1 MADGRPRWADA
12 QVSVAD
18 PDPRWPE
25 LAVDLAAS
33 LGAAL
38 GPHRRSDVV
47 HVGSTAVPGLRAKP
61 VIDLMVVVDD
71 LEDACSRRRAELVAR
86 RWVLVPPAL
95 DARPWR
101 RLLVRPTADGGG
113 RAAHLHLLPP
123 GSPRWDEQ
131 IAFRDALRADR
142 DLADEYAQLKTDL
155 AAAYADREAYTD
167 GKADFVR
174 RVLADARPAR

>member
-1 MADGRPRWADA
+1 MAPSPRP
-12 QVSVAD
+12 
-18 PDPRWPE
+18 
-25 LAVDLAAS
+25 
-33 LGAAL
+33 
-38 GPHRRSDVV
+38 
-47 HVGSTAVPGLRAKP
+47 
-61 VIDLMVVVDD
+61 
-71 LEDACSRRRAELVAR
+71 
-86 RWVLVPPAL
+86 
-95 DARPWR
+95 
-101 RLLVRPTADGGG
+101 ADGGG

-174 RVLADARPAR
+174 RVLADARPARYLSSGDGSVRSGRQRCRVGPSRAVLRHPRSALVGTRLSWARTPERASLTKSVSVW